1 MTKVAII
8 GLGRMGMLHLMNCL
22 KLDDVEVVA
31 AADSSK
37 KGVAKARALKI
48 KNVYEDYHEI
58 FNHPA
63 DLDAVVLSLPNFMHF
78 ESIKLS
84 LEAGLNVFAEK
95 PLATSVG
102 ECQEIVRLVQKSG
115 KQLMVGH
122 AMRFVE
128 ALMKMKENLEK
139 GHIGD
144 LEVATIEEIIN
155 GPFSHPR
162 VPAPVSDW
170 WFDPKKS
177 GGGALLDVGYHMID
191 LFRFFAGDAEVVYS
205 YLNYKLNLPVE
216 DGAILVLRSDS
227 SVKGIINIGWYQQ
240 TVFPKYNF
248 RTILHGTAGYHMID
262 LFRFFAGD
270 AEVVYSYLN
279 YKLNLPVEDGAILVL
294 RSDSSVK
301 GIINIGWYQQTVFP
315 KYNFRTI
322 LHGTAGYLSS
332 EDLVPHNLY
341 VHAVKEGSK
350 NILRR
355 LAGRK
360 IRFLYYTYYYESFYK
375 EMVHFFDCVKNG
387 STPLVSAEDGL
398 KTVEIIQAAYDKFRS
413 ESSSNYGDVV

>member
-1 MTKVAII
+1 MVRVAII

-22 KLDDVEVVA
+22 KLDGVEVVA

-37 KGVAKARALKI
+37 KNLNKAKALKI
-48 KNVYEDYHEI
+48 KNVYADYHDI
-58 FNHPA
+58 FNHPS

-78 ESIKLS
+78 ESIKLA

-95 PLATSVG
+95 PLATSV
-102 ECQEIVRLVQKSG
+102 EDCREIVRLVEKSG

-128 ALMKMKENLEK
+128 ALAMMKERLDK

-191 LFRFFAGDAEVVYS
+191 LFRFFAGDAEVEFS

-216 DGAILVLRSDS
+216 DGAILVLRSAS
-227 SVKGIINIGWYQQ
+227 SVKGIIN
-240 TVFPKYNF
+240 V
-248 RTILHGTAGYHMID
+248 
-262 LFRFFAGD
+262 
-270 AEVVYSYLN
+270 
-279 YKLNLPVEDGAILVL
+279 
-294 RSDSSVK
+294 
-301 GIINIGWYQQTVFP
+301 GWYQQTVFP

-341 VHAVKEGSK
+341 LHAVKEGSK

-375 EMVHFFDCVKNG
+375 EMVHFFDCIRND
-387 STPLVSAEDGL
+387 STPVVSAQDGL

-413 ESSSNYGDVV
+413 ESSVKYEDVV